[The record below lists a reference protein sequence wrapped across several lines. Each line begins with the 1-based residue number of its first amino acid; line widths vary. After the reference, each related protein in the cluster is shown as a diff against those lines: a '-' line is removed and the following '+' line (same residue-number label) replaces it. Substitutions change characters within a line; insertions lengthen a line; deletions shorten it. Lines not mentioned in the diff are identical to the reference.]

1 MFPVF
6 SDHYHQNFYTTV
18 FDVCDRMV
26 CINIT
31 LFNDNILDH
40 FDWIEVYL
48 YTYHSLISYN
58 VSYLNIEVQDD
69 DDGELFY
76 AIVFTMHIIIM
87 HKLCSYCT

>member
-6 SDHYHQNFYTTV
+6 PDHLLYAFHQKDYTTV

-31 LFNDNILDH
+31 ISNDDILEN

-58 VSYLNIEVQDD
+58 VSYLDIEVQDD
-69 DDGELFY
+69 DDGE
-76 AIVFTMHIIIM
+76 
-87 HKLCSYCT
+87 